1 MIPSD
6 VSELGVD
13 AYALSGQK
21 WLCGPDGTGALFLR
35 KEHFGSVWQTYI
47 GDEGARLRDDDG
59 NFVPVEGAQRYE
71 AATLYPA
78 SVKALGTSLQWI
90 AEEVGW
96 EWAYQRITMLGRYCY
111 QQLEQVE
118 GVTIHSPYTALAGLV
133 HFSLDGIPADDLTEK
148 LYERGIIVRA
158 IPGTSLIRVSTGF
171 YNTEKEI
178 DQMIETV
185 RAVRMGK
192 KS

>member
-1 MIPSD
+1 
-6 VSELGVD
+6 
-13 AYALSGQK
+13 
-21 WLCGPDGTGALFLR
+21 
-35 KEHFGSVWQTYI
+35 
-47 GDEGARLRDDDG
+47 
-59 NFVPVEGAQRYE
+59 
-71 AATLYPA
+71 
-78 SVKALGTSLQWI
+78 
-90 AEEVGW
+90 
-96 EWAYQRITMLGRYCY
+96 
-111 QQLEQVE
+111 
-118 GVTIHSPYTALAGLV
+118 GLV